1 MAFRDLPVKVI
12 PQRNILR
19 NARLGTRPIPV
30 QPNHADAFAVVNS
43 VRAAKV
49 AYDTS
54 TNPFI
59 VALRTAW
66 LNRY

>member
-1 MAFRDLPVKVI
+1 MAFLDLPVRTVAK
-12 PQRNILR
+12 RNILR
-19 NARLGTRPIPV
+19 NARLGTRPAPV

-43 VRAAKV
+43 ARALKD
-49 AYDTS
+49 AYDAS

-66 LNRY
+66 LARH